1 MYTYIAYIMNATE
14 YRMVYLAP
22 MSVLAYHLVKLDIL
36 TSLIE

>member
-1 MYTYIAYIMNATE
+1 MHIGPIAHIMNATWSI
-14 YRMVYLAP
+14 